1 MPRGRP
7 KDGSKNPGGRPE
19 KEIVKQS
26 FESLCQL
33 QCTEEEICAVLDVT
47 DKTLTNWCRKTYN
60 LSFSEIFAIKR
71 ESGKASL
78 RRTQWKMAETNPTMA
93 LWLGKQYLN
102 QKDKQEVEHKGEM
115 TINNKQELYEKY
127 LKE

>member
-93 LWLGKQYLN
+93 LWLGKQYLG
-102 QKDKQEVEHKGEM
+102 QKDKHDIDQNVANKDDKPFKVSIEVIE
-115 TINNKQELYEKY
+115 
-127 LKE
+127 